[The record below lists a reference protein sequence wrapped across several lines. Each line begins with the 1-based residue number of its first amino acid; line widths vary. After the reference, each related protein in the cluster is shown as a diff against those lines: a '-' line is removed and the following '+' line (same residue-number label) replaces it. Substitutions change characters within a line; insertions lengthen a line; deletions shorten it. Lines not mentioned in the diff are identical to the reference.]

1 MPKEPSASK
10 NIDTTTRPNVSSLY
24 TESVR
29 RVKELEGEIKIV
41 KGQVN
46 VALSKAK
53 RAAERENF
61 LLEMI
66 SKASEAL
73 ACKFHRAPES
83 VY

>member
-1 MPKEPSASK
+1 
-10 NIDTTTRPNVSSLY
+10 
-24 TESVR
+24 
-29 RVKELEGEIKIV
+29 VKELEGEIKIV

-61 LLEMI
+61 LLEEI